1 MVSLSQ
7 EQHFI
12 MNFAVPFLKMLT
24 LYMLW
29 RAQFLTEFYAL
40 GGKEQGLGIREKR
53 LGIRNK
59 GQMSSVKGQG
69 IRP

>member
-1 MVSLSQ
+1 
-7 EQHFI
+7 
-12 MNFAVPFLKMLT
+12 
-24 LYMLW
+24 MLW

-40 GGKEQGLGIREKR
+40 GGKEQGLGIWEKR

-69 IRP
+69 TRP